1 MKALAA
7 RLAAIALAWIALAS
21 TADAQEPPAGEPPVD
36 ELGVE
41 AEVERPIAA
50 TGGED
55 PTASATEIDA
65 QDRPSALDTLE
76 DGIRDAPGARP
87 LRSGA
92 YGSPTTLSLRGSD
105 ADQVEVMFGDVP
117 ITTADG
123 GAFDLSTVPLW
134 ALDRVE
140 VYRGGAPTWLGVGG
154 IGGVV
159 RLVPR
164 DPRRSAFAE
173 GTAGVGSFG
182 LVHGRV
188 GAGASNEDVQ
198 WIGAVGATSSEGDFP
213 YSRDLTLLDS
223 SDAREVRRSNGWLR
237 EGSGLGNLRLRI
249 GDGILTAFAF
259 GLGRFGGVPGPAS
272 QPTMRTHRNETH
284 LLGAIGYEVTDRGR
298 DPRDADWRFA
308 VSASSGYRR
317 RRFSDP
323 LGEIGLL
330 PRETD
335 DEALRTVVRVASSG
349 RALPWLELTGVAL
362 YTREDLSPH
371 DARARMPN
379 AASARDAGTFALEG
393 RFFGRVEG
401 VRMELRPSARL
412 NVVSARLS
420 EIRPERVG
428 ESSQSLTVAPTL
440 RLGGVLEPV
449 RGVAISASAAS
460 ATRVPSAIELFGDRG
475 FLLGDTSLRPETAQ
489 TFDLGVAL
497 RGREGELRGRAELR
511 GFVTL
516 ASDLIR
522 YRRNNQFQAVPE
534 NVASATLAGGEL
546 GVRANLTRHFVLTGA
561 LTMLGTWTDHLGQ
574 ERRLPL
580 RPWLTANVRPELRA
594 FDVGPLDI
602 LSVWVELLHVSE
614 SFWDPANTSALAER
628 TRIGLG
634 ASIHLWGGRLRVDA
648 SVRDV
653 FDQRGTDLLGFPL
666 PGRSLA
672 VALTVRSD

>member
-1 MKALAA
+1 MRALPAA
-7 RLAAIALAWIALAS
+7 VAMASVALLSIAGAS
-21 TADAQEPPAGEPPVD
+21 TVGRSIARAQ

-55 PTASATEIDA
+55 PSAAATEIDA
-65 QDRPSALDTLE
+65 RDRPSELDTLE
-76 DGIRDAPGARP
+76 DAIGDAPGARP

-117 ITTADG
+117 LTTADG
-123 GAFDLSTVPLW
+123 SAFDLSTVPLW
-134 ALDRVE
+134 ALESVE

-164 DPRRSAFAE
+164 IARRAAFAE

-188 GAGASNEDVQ
+188 GAGASNDDVA

-213 YSRDLTLLDS
+213 YSRDITLLDS
-223 SDAREVRRSNGWLR
+223 SDAREVRRSNAWLR
-237 EGSGLGNLRLRI
+237 EGSGLGHLRLRI
-249 GDGILTAFAF
+249 GDGILSAFAF
-259 GLGRFGGVPGPAS
+259 GLGRIGGVPGPAS
-272 QPTMRTHRNETH
+272 QPTRRTHRNETH

-317 RRFSDP
+317 RRLSDP

-335 DEALRTVVRVASSG
+335 DEALRSVLRVAASG
-349 RALPWLELTGVAL
+349 RALSWLELTGVAL
-362 YTREDLSPH
+362 YAREDLTPH
-371 DARARMPN
+371 DALARMPN
-379 AASARDAGTFALEG
+379 AASARDVGTFALEG

-412 NVVSARLS
+412 GVVSARLS

-428 ESSQSLTVAPTL
+428 ESNESLTLTPTF

-449 RGVAISASAAS
+449 RGLAISASAAS
-460 ATRVPSAIELFGDRG
+460 ATRAPSAIELFGDRG
-475 FLLGDTSLRPETAQ
+475 FLLGDTSLRPESAQ
-489 TFDLGVAL
+489 TFDLGLAL
-497 RGREGELRGRAELR
+497 RGRGGELRGRAELR
-511 GFVTL
+511 GFLTL

-534 NVASATLAGGEL
+534 NIASATLAGGEL
-546 GVRANLTRHFVLTGA
+546 GVRGNLTRHFVLTGA
-561 LTMLGTWTDHLGQ
+561 LTLLGTWTDQLGQ

-594 FDVGPLDI
+594 FDLGPLDI
-602 LSVWVELLHVSE
+602 LSVWMELRHVSE
-614 SFWDPANTSALAER
+614 SFWDPANTSALAAR

-634 ASIHLWGGRLRVDA
+634 ASLHLWARRLRVDVT
-648 SVRDV
+648 VRDV

-666 PGRSLA
+666 PGRSLG
-672 VALTVRSD
+672 VSLSVRSD